1 VPNITGIGRGASGEG
16 CSAGAQM
23 NNALISNN
31 YALISHLLC
40 AKLRLT

>member
-1 VPNITGIGRGASGEG
+1 LLGSVEVRAVRGVRPGLR
-16 CSAGAQM
+16 
-23 NNALISNN
+23 NNALMSNN